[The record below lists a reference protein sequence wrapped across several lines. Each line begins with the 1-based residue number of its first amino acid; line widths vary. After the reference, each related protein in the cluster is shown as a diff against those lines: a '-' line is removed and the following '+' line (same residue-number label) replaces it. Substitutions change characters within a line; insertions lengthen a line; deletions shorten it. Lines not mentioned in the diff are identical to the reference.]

1 MICALFTRACVSASK
16 FAFFS
21 MFGHTF
27 SRRSP
32 LLPFALTSAKVIK
45 GYVSVSCFCLN
56 SFFCPLFW
64 SAVKFSDPPYQTAQ
78 HLMLSL
84 YIHSAHLFFAN
95 RSAHIT
101 FLQKMQNIAHTIKKY
116 ACSSP
121 FSARLSLFCSKLSA
135 CSANTSSAKF
145 LRPFHFLRS
154 RECCI
159 SINTLRYSVLQGSCK
174 HFVEEQPHPFL

>member
-21 MFGHTF
+21 IFGHTF

-64 SAVKFSDPPYQTAQ
+64 SAVKFFRSTVPNCTAPHALIIYPQCTSFLCKSFSSYYVSSKNAEHRAHNQKIRLLQPLFRTAFPLLFQTERMFSKHIIRQVFKAF
-78 HLMLSL
+78 SL
-84 YIHSAHLFFAN
+84 
-95 RSAHIT
+95 
-101 FLQKMQNIAHTIKKY
+101 
-116 ACSSP
+116 SP
-121 FSARLSLFCSKLSA
+121 FTRML
-135 CSANTSSAKF
+135 
-145 LRPFHFLRS
+145 HFYK
-154 RECCI
+154 
-159 SINTLRYSVLQGSCK
+159 YSQI
-174 HFVEEQPHPFL
+174 